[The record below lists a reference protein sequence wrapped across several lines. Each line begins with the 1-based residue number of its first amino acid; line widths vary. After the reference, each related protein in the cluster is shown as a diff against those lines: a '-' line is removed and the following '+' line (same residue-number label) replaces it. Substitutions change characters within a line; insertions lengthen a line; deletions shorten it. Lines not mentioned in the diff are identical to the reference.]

1 MRTANWLDEA
11 RISQA
16 ISRLER
22 FVPDYADR

>member
-11 RISQA
+11 RINQA